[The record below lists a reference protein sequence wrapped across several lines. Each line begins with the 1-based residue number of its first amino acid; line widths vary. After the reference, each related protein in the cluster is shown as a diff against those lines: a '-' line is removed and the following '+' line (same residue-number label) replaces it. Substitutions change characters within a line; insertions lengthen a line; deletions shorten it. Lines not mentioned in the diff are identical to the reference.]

1 MSSDDCIYIQ
11 SSMCNSWGRPGM
23 EERGMGTVYNILR
36 LATSGGPSKFIAKL
50 YTSATNAN

>member
-1 MSSDDCIYIQ
+1 MIVYIYIQ

-23 EERGMGTVYNILR
+23 DERGMGTVYNILR